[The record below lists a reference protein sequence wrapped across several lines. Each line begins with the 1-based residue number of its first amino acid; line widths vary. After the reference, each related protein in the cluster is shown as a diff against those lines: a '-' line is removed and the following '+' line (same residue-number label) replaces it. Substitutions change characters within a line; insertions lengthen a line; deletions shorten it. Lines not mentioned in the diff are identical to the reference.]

1 MDMKTRPGQV
11 AIYLLLTLVA
21 VCVLALTNVD
31 ALLAVRAKNRLQN
44 AGDAAALAAAREQGR
59 LLNEIGRLN
68 LEHVQ
73 AAIRGDKYR
82 CEAIVREQRRLAL
95 LGPFDALRAADAL
108 ARTKYGLRPRG
119 EFADVFRLH
128 VSDIA
133 DKYASAPDVYPPS
146 WPDAWRD
153 YLQEWLGVANGEL
166 AVGPDNIEFFDTVGG
181 HLLFNR
187 DFYYAIAAQNWCW
200 FHFNAMGPLL
210 DSTGHAA
217 WSNPFETP
225 RREPNCANSEVFSL
239 HVEPRQT
246 ALTDLFAFDEIKALL
261 ADSGGLAPFLDKT
274 RPPPLLTNDTQVWFC
289 FDGNHWGRWF
299 DGRRL
304 ADGSNGAEFPL
315 DGEMK
320 ESLNV
325 RGCSAVCRVRGDVPA
340 TAQETTNTHTWVAA
354 AKPFGKLP
362 GDEPVTAANGFVL
375 PVFTDVRL
383 IPVDAANG
391 SDRATADYDWIV
403 HQQRHLPRYLQSG
416 PSPGV
421 SCWYCRQLQTWERES
436 FHALGVNWLKYNAAS
451 CVRPMGGTSA
461 GGGTGHGH

>member
-1 MDMKTRPGQV
+1 MKARPGQ
-11 AIYLLLTLVA
+11 AALYLLLTLVA

-31 ALLAVRAKNRLQN
+31 AFLAVRAKNRLQN
-44 AGDAAALAAAREQGR
+44 AGDAAALEAARVQGR
-59 LLNEIGRLN
+59 LLNEIGQLN
-68 LEHVQ
+68 LEHIQ
-73 AAIRGDKYR
+73 AAVRGDAAR

-108 ARTKYGLRPRG
+108 VRTKYGLAPRG
-119 EFADVFRLH
+119 EFADALRLH

-133 DKYASAPDVYPPS
+133 DKYAGAPDVYPPS
-146 WPDAWRD
+146 WNGAWGE
-153 YLQEWLGVANGEL
+153 YLHEWLNVASVGL
-166 AVGPDNIEFFDTVGG
+166 AVGADNIEYFDTAGG
-181 HLLFNR
+181 HLLFDR

-200 FHFNAMGPLL
+200 FHFNAMDALRDL
-210 DSTGHAA
+210 AGHAA
-217 WSNPFETP
+217 WSDPFENLY
-225 RREPNCANSEVFSL
+225 REPNCANCEIFSL

-246 ALTDLFAFDEIKALL
+246 ALTDILSFAQIRAAL
-261 ADSGGLAPFLDKT
+261 ADCGDGSVHMDELA
-274 RPPPLLTNDTQVWFC
+274 PPPLLTNDLQVWFC
-289 FDGNHWGRWF
+289 LDDRHWGRWF
-299 DGRRL
+299 EGRRL
-304 ADGSNGAEFPL
+304 VDRPGGTDFPL
-315 DGEMK
+315 DGEIK
-320 ESLNV
+320 EPYNV

-340 TAQETTNTHTWVAA
+340 TALSGTNTHTWVAA

-362 GDEPVTAANGFVL
+362 GDEPVTAANFFLL

-391 SDRATADYDWIV
+391 GDRATADYDWV
-403 HQQRHLPRYLQSG
+403 LHQQRHLPRYLQSG
-416 PSPGV
+416 PSPGA